1 MIGSRR
7 DEIGEDRTFDE
18 GVSVPY
24 AVIARYRV
32 APEDTAVVR
41 AALEKMRTHTVQEPA
56 NLLYI
61 LHTDPTDP
69 AIFTI
74 YEQYADETG
83 FETHKNTPHF
93 AEHILGTIFPRLA
106 DRVVNFGRVLD

>member
-1 MIGSRR
+1 M
-7 DEIGEDRTFDE
+7 
-18 GVSVPY
+18 PY

-41 AALEKMRTHTVQEPA
+41 AALEKMRTHTLREPG

-61 LHTDPTDP
+61 LHTDPADP

-74 YEQYADETG
+74 YEQYADESG
-83 FETHKNTPHF
+83 FEAHKNTPHF
-93 AEHILGTIFPRLA
+93 AEHILGTIFPRLTE
-106 DRVVNFGRVLD
+106 RVVSFGSVLD